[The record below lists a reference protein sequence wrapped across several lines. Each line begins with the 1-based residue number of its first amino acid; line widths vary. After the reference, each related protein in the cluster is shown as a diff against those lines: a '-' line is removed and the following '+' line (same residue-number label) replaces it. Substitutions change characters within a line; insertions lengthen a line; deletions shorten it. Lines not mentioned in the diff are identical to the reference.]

1 MKLFVITLISVFSFS
16 FSVKDISEDISAALK
31 QGSTSGLVKFF
42 SEKISIKVLTQEDL
56 LSKSQAQVLIEDF
69 FAKHKVKSYK
79 TAHTSV
85 VNGDQQFITG
95 SLDTS
100 HGKFRISILV
110 RGNLISQFRIE
121 NDNG

>member
-1 MKLFVITLISVFSFS
+1 MRFSANLNIIIKAIEKASNHISRDFVELENLQSNPASASKFTSASYNR
-16 FSVKDISEDISAALK
+16 VK
-31 QGSTSGLVKFF
+31 
-42 SEKISIKVLTQEDL
+42 
-56 LSKSQAQVLIEDF
+56 QVLIEDF